1 MPTHASPFAP
11 SLTAHS
17 LTSSTQSTRSG
28 HPTAVPVEP
37 SKHPTLPKPQRTLTY
52 IKVRCGLALIWVIGT
67 YAVIIGVLLVAL
79 AFRLKKHT
87 MVALRNGR

>member
-1 MPTHASPFAP
+1 MSEFEGKAENICLPRVFRL
-11 SLTAHS
+11 LTQTVS
-17 LTSSTQSTRSG
+17 KRTSHGCSRR
-28 HPTAVPVEP
+28 A
-37 SKHPTLPKPQRTLTY
+37 
-52 IKVRCGLALIWVIGT
+52 LALIWVIGT